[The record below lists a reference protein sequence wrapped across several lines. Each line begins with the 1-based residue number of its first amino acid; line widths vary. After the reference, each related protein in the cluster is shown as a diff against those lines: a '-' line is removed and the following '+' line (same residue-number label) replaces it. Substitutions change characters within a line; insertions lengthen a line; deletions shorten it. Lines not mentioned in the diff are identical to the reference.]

1 MRVERLGPAGEATMA
16 AVGAVHGDEPC
27 GARAV
32 ERFLAEGP
40 VDRLQRPVKLV
51 VANERALAAGRR
63 YLDGDLNRLFPGD
76 PDDDRHEARLA
87 HRLHRETSGC
97 LTLGFHSTVSFEA
110 PFGTLA
116 NPTPEKAAL
125 MDALPL
131 ARAADFTGVVEGRS
145 VNLPRFVNVEAG
157 SQGSDA
163 AAANAY
169 DCLLAFLG
177 HTGVLPD
184 EPESGATTHYRVF
197 ETVEKEPDRQYELLV
212 ENFERVDAGEPYA
225 TTAGGDTHRS
235 ERLFWPVLMSADG
248 HRELLGYKAERTGDI
263 GTVVDE

>member
-1 MRVERLGPAGEATMA
+1 MRVERLGPAGEATVA

-131 ARAADFTGVVEGRS
+131 AHAADFTGVVEGRS